1 MIIVIYNNKNYKKI
15 NILLLFLWFCNVL
28 VIQKI
33 KKLFIKYFPLENDK
47 TAQFKR

>member
-1 MIIVIYNNKNYKKI
+1 
-15 NILLLFLWFCNVL
+15 